1 MNWNLRLEIER
12 DHEAVENLTREAFWD
27 VYKPGCDEHLL
38 AHKLRKAKA
47 FVPALDYVVEHDRRI
62 LGNIMYSRAKV
73 VDAQGTGHEVLTFG
87 PLSVLPAHQKEGIG
101 SALVRHTLKLA
112 EAMGFKAILIFG
124 NPAYYHRFGFEN
136 AEKYRITTS
145 DGSNFEPFMALE
157 LYENALQGI
166 TGKFYEDPVFHV
178 DPKEL
183 EAFEKRFPYKEK
195 HITDTQLK

>member
-1 MNWNLRLEIER
+1 MNWILRLEKER
-12 DHEAVENLTREAFWD
+12 DYDAVENLTREAFWD

-38 AHKLRKAKA
+38 AHMLRKAQA
-47 FVPALDYVVEHDRRI
+47 FVPELNFVVELDHRI
-62 LGNIMYSRAKV
+62 LGNIMYSKAKV
-73 VDAQGTGHEVLTFG
+73 VDAQGARHEVLTFG

-112 EAMGFKAILIFG
+112 KAMGFKAVLIFG

-145 DGSNFEPFMALE
+145 EGSNFEAFMALE
-157 LYENALQGI
+157 LYVNALEGI
-166 TGKFYEDPVFHV
+166 AGKFYEDPVFRV
-178 DPKEL
+178 DPVEL

-195 HITDTQLK
+195 HITETQLK